1 MKTLGSIRSESVNCR
16 VGSLEISEN
25 AIRTI
30 FFVNCRVGSLEINQP
45 EVRNNRRV
53 NCRVGSLEIHYLR

>member
-30 FFVNCRVGSLEINQP
+30 FFVNCRVGSLETLPTISEPQ
-45 EVRNNRRV
+45 NNV
-53 NCRVGSLEIHYLR
+53 NCRVGSLEI